1 MRDEQVIRR
10 IFLEEFTKELILAYK
25 LINGIRYYPIR
36 KVKARIKRELPEIPF
51 LPVAQVLAPEPIF
64 APPLPPPRPAPIFI
78 APPPRPIIPPPVQQP
93 VQYTPPPVQAAPP
106 VKPTKFEELIPT
118 IQIGPINVETLR
130 LLGLEKLAFLLL
142 DPSVLS
148 VECPGQ
154 GKQILVNR
162 ANVTQLTNIFLI
174 KEEIDTII
182 RILSEK
188 TRIPLI
194 IGVFKVAFGN
204 FIITA
209 VISEFVGTR
218 FIIQKRQPPTLLPV
232 SPFAGAL
239 FTAPTVTAQV
249 IRTPQATLILTKK

>member
-1 MRDEQVIRR
+1 MKDEQLIRR
-10 IFLEEFTKELILAYK
+10 IFLEEFTKELIIAYK
-25 LINGIRYYPIR
+25 MEKGIRYYPSER
-36 KVKARIKRELPEIPF
+36 KSRIKRIIHEAPV
-51 LPVAQVLAPEPIF
+51 LPVTQVLAPEPIF
-64 APPLPPPRPAPIFI
+64 VAPALPPPRPAPIFV
-78 APPPRPIIPPPVQQP
+78 APPPKPYVPPPQPVQPPVQPAPIQLPAQP
-93 VQYTPPPVQAAPP
+93 A
-106 VKPTKFEELIPT
+106 KPKFEELIPT
-118 IQIGPINVETLR
+118 LQIGPVTVETLR

-148 VECPGQ
+148 VECPGP

-162 ANVTQLTNIFLI
+162 ANVTQLTNIFLT

-218 FIIQKRQPPTLLPV
+218 FIIQKRQPPALLPV
-232 SPFAGAL
+232 SPLAAAL
-239 FTAPTVTAQV
+239 FTAPPVTAQV